1 MLALI
6 DKKTP
11 PAMKHNLKQICDIV
25 EFETKNIVYE
35 AISGHPDIF
44 FCKLKNTLICANN
57 TPKKYLTLFKQKN
70 ISFISGTNALK
81 SKYPTTA
88 LYNAVINGDTL
99 IHKIAATDAKIK
111 ENTLHHIDVKQ
122 GYTRCNL
129 VFLNQNTFF
138 TSDQNIYTTLKNYKD
153 RDIRFSGIYINPKQV
168 RLPSFPHG
176 FIGGTCG
183 VFDKTIVF
191 AGSLK
196 FLKDGK
202 ILKDFI
208 TSAGYT
214 IKELED
220 APLFDCGS
228 ILFI

>member
-11 PAMKHNLKQICDIV
+11 ESMKHNLKKICNTV
-25 EFETKNIVYE
+25 EFESHGIVYE

-44 FCKLKNTLICANN
+44 FCKTKDTLICAIN
-57 TPKKYLTLFKQKN
+57 TPKKYLTLLRQKN
-70 ISFISGTNALK
+70 ISFSLGANALK
-81 SKYPTTA
+81 SKYPKTA
-88 LYNAVINGDTL
+88 LYNAVVNDKIL

-111 ENTLHHIDVKQ
+111 ESTSHHIDIKQ

-129 VFLNQNTFF
+129 VFLDNNTFF
-138 TSDQNIYTTLKNYKD
+138 TSDQNIYTTLNHYKEAG
-153 RDIRFSGIYINPKQV
+153 IHFSGIYIDPKQV

-183 VFDKTIVF
+183 IFENNIVF

-196 FLKDGK
+196 FLKNGK
-202 ILKDFI
+202 TLKNFI
-208 TSAGYT
+208 TAAGYN
-214 IKELED
+214 IIELD
-220 APLFDCGS
+220 NTPLFDCGS
-228 ILFI
+228 ILFL